1 MLCVCVCVC
10 VCVRACVSAWV
21 GGWWVC
27 SSCACVLHCM
37 WCAYMCVCVYA
48 CMHVC
53 GVCYMY
59 GVCMCVL
66 CGCVYVCTCTYVCVC
81 VCVCVI
87 CMHVCTGT
95 MQQGSGV
102 PQVLDQLAVERRR
115 GITIKAHTATMFH
128 NMGGEVFMLNLIDTP
143 VSAHL

>member
-1 MLCVCVCVC
+1 MCVCVCVC
-10 VCVRACVSAWV
+10 VRVRACVSAWV

-53 GVCYMY
+53 GVCYV
-59 GVCMCVL
+59 GACMCVHVL
-66 CGCVYVCTCTYVCVC
+66 MYVCVCVC